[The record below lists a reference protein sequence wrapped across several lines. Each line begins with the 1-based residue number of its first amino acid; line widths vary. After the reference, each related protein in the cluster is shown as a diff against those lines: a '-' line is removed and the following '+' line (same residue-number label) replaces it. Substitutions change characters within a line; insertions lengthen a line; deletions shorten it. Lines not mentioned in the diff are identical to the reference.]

1 MSGTLRRGA
10 AVLTVAATALAVLPA
25 AASADVIGP
34 LVGPKQYFTGSV
46 AGVASSGAADGG
58 AIIGVNCAGPASTG
72 SPLAGQSV
80 QVKLLVPPTSA
91 IVGYTGTA
99 ATSIEA
105 NLIWTNGEV
114 VFVTPLANFKQYA
127 TALQIPTNIK
137 VPCSGTGEVSFDP
150 QPSSSSAVSYV
161 VPVTFESVG
170 V

>member
-1 MSGTLRRGA
+1 
-10 AVLTVAATALAVLPA
+10 LTVAATTLVLLPA
-25 AASADVIGP
+25 AASADDLGP

-46 AGVASSGAADGG
+46 NGIASSGAAGSG
-58 AIIGVNCAGPASTG
+58 AVIGVNCAGAAATG
-72 SPLAGQSV
+72 APRAGQSV
-80 QVKLLVPPTSA
+80 EVKLLVPPVA
-91 IVGYTGTA
+91 ANVGYTGTA

-114 VFVTPLANFKQYA
+114 VFVAPLANFKQYSV
-127 TALQIPTNIK
+127 ALPIPTDIK

-150 QPSSSSAVSYV
+150 QPSSSGAVSFI